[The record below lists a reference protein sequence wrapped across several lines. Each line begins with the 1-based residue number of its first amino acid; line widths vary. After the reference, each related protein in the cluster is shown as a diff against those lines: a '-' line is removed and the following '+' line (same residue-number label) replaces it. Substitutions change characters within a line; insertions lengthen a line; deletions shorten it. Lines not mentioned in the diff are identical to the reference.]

1 MIRPMAVALPALWGS
16 STFPRV
22 LAIVLDTPDREFTFA
37 ELLERAGASR
47 ESVHRA
53 LLRGVEAGII
63 SRRPVGNQFV
73 YSANS
78 ASAIYREL
86 KALVAK
92 THGANALITEAL
104 KAVGPPAIELAFVYG
119 STASGREHADSD
131 IDVLVIGDVTRVQL
145 ARKLRAAQESL
156 RRRINALAY
165 TRDDVLQRLAGHDAF
180 FAEVWAQPKVMLI
193 GDEKDLPQPT
203 THTRKRR

>member
-1 MIRPMAVALPALWGS
+1 
-16 STFPRV
+16 
-22 LAIVLDTPDREFTFA
+22 VLDAPDREFTFS

-53 LLRGVEAGII
+53 LLRGVDAGII
-63 SRRPVGNQFV
+63 RRRAVGNQFV

-78 ASAIYREL
+78 ASAVYPEL

-104 KAVGPPAIELAFVYG
+104 KAVGPPAIEVAFVYG
-119 STASGREHADSD
+119 STASGSEHADSD
-131 IDVLVIGDVTRVQL
+131 IDVLVIGDITRVQL

-165 TRDDVLQRLAGHDAF
+165 RREDVMQRLATQDAF
-180 FAEVWAQPKVMLI
+180 FTEVWAQPKVMLI
-193 GDEKDLPQPT
+193 GDENDLPGLKSRI
-203 THTRKRR
+203 RKRR

>member
-1 MIRPMAVALPALWGS
+1 MAAVLPALWGS
-16 STFPRV
+16 ATFPRV
-22 LAIVLDTPDREFTFA
+22 LAIVLDTSDREFTFS

-53 LLRGVEAGII
+53 LLRGVDAGII
-63 SRRPVGNQFV
+63 KRRAVGNQFV

-78 ASAIYREL
+78 ANAVYPEL

-92 THGANALITEAL
+92 THGANALITEAF
-104 KAVGPPAIELAFVYG
+104 KAVGPPAIEVAFVYG
-119 STASGREHADSD
+119 STASGLEHAESD
-131 IDVLVIGDVTRVQL
+131 IDVLVIGDITRVQL

-156 RRRINALAY
+156 RRKINALAY
-165 TRDDVLQRLAGHDAF
+165 RREDVLQRLAAHDAF

-193 GDEKDLPQPT
+193 ADEKDLPQPT
-203 THTRKRR
+203 THTRKHR

>member
-1 MIRPMAVALPALWGS
+1 
-16 STFPRV
+16 
-22 LAIVLDTPDREFTFA
+22 VLDAPDREFTFS

-53 LLRGVEAGII
+53 LLRGVDAGII
-63 SRRPVGNQFV
+63 RRRAVGNQFV

-78 ASAIYREL
+78 ASAVYPEL

-92 THGANALITEAL
+92 THGANALIAETL
-104 KAVGPPAIELAFVYG
+104 KAVGPPAIEVAFVYG
-119 STASGREHADSD
+119 STASGSEHADSD
-131 IDVLVIGDVTRVQL
+131 IDVLVIGDITRVQL

-165 TRDDVLQRLAGHDAF
+165 RREDVMQRLATQDAF
-180 FAEVWAQPKVMLI
+180 FTEVWAQPKVMLI
-193 GDEKDLPQPT
+193 GDENDLPGLKSRI
-203 THTRKRR
+203 RKRR

>member
-1 MIRPMAVALPALWGS
+1 MQAVVPALWGS
-16 STFPRV
+16 ATFPRV
-22 LAIVLDTPDREFTFA
+22 LAVVLDTPDREFTFS

-53 LLRGVEAGII
+53 LLRGVDAGII
-63 SRRPVGNQFV
+63 TRRAVGNQFV

-78 ASAIYREL
+78 ASAVYPEL
-86 KALVAK
+86 RALVAK

-104 KAVGPPAIELAFVYG
+104 KAVGPPAIEVAFVYG

-131 IDVLVIGDVTRVQL
+131 IDVLVIGDITRVQL
-145 ARKLRAAQESL
+145 ARRLRAAQESL

-165 TRDDVLQRLAGHDAF
+165 RREDVVQRLATQDAF
-180 FAEVWAQPKVMLI
+180 FTEVWAQPKVMLI
-193 GDEKDLPQPT
+193 GDDKDLPQLKS
-203 THTRKRR
+203 RVR

>member
-1 MIRPMAVALPALWGS
+1 VEAVLPALWGS
-16 STFPRV
+16 ATFPRV
-22 LAIVLDTPDREFTFA
+22 LAVVLDTPDREFTFS

-53 LLRGVEAGII
+53 LLRGVDAGII
-63 SRRPVGNQFV
+63 SRRAVGNQFV

-78 ASAIYREL
+78 ANAVYPEL

-92 THGANALITEAL
+92 THGANAVITEAL
-104 KAVGPPAIELAFVYG
+104 KAVGPPAIEVAFVYG

-131 IDVLVIGDVTRVQL
+131 IDVLVIGDITRVQL

-165 TRDDVLQRLAGHDAF
+165 RREDVMQRLATQDAF
-180 FAEVWAQPKVMLI
+180 FTEVWAQPKVMLI
-193 GDEKDLPQPT
+193 GDESDLPGPKSRI
-203 THTRKRR
+203 RKRR

>member
-1 MIRPMAVALPALWGS
+1 VAAALPALWGS
-16 STFPRV
+16 ATFPRV
-22 LAIVLDTPDREFTFA
+22 LAVVLDAPDREFTFS

-53 LLRGVEAGII
+53 LLRGVDAGII
-63 SRRPVGNQFV
+63 RRRAVGNQFV

-78 ASAIYREL
+78 ASAVYPEL

-92 THGANALITEAL
+92 THGANALIAETL
-104 KAVGPPAIELAFVYG
+104 KAVGPPAIEVAFVYG
-119 STASGREHADSD
+119 STASGSEHADSD
-131 IDVLVIGDVTRVQL
+131 IDVLVIGDITRVQL
-145 ARKLRAAQESL
+145 ARKVRAAQEPL

-165 TRDDVLQRLAGHDAF
+165 GREEVLQRLTAHDAF

-193 GDEKDLPQPT
+193 GEESDLPRPK
-203 THTRKRR
+203 TRTPRHR

>member
-1 MIRPMAVALPALWGS
+1 MAAVLPALWGS
-16 STFPRV
+16 ATFARV
-22 LAIVLDTPDREFTFA
+22 LAIVLDTSDREFTFS

-53 LLRGVEAGII
+53 LLRGVDARII
-63 SRRPVGNQFV
+63 KRRAVGNQFV

-78 ASAIYREL
+78 ANAVYPEL

-104 KAVGPPAIELAFVYG
+104 KAVGPPAIEVAFVYG
-119 STASGREHADSD
+119 STASGSEHADSD
-131 IDVLVIGDVTRVQL
+131 IDVLVIGDITRVQL

-165 TRDDVLQRLAGHDAF
+165 RREDVMQRLATQDAF
-180 FAEVWAQPKVMLI
+180 FTEVWAQPKVMLI
-193 GDEKDLPQPT
+193 GDENDLPGLKSRI
-203 THTRKRR
+203 RKRR

>member
-1 MIRPMAVALPALWGS
+1 MEAVLPALWGS
-16 STFPRV
+16 PTFPRV
-22 LAIVLDTPDREFTFA
+22 LAVLLDAPDREFTFA

-78 ASAIYREL
+78 ASPIYPEL

-92 THGANALITEAL
+92 THGANALLTETL
-104 KAVGPPAIELAFVYG
+104 KAAGQPAVEVAFVYG
-119 STASGREHADSD
+119 STVSGSEHADSD
-131 IDVLVIGDVTRVQL
+131 IDVLVIGNVTRVQL
-145 ARKLRAAQESL
+145 ARKLRSAQESL

-165 TRDDVLQRLAGHDAF
+165 RREDVLQRLVAHDAF

-203 THTRKRR
+203 THTRKQR

>member
-1 MIRPMAVALPALWGS
+1 
-16 STFPRV
+16 
-22 LAIVLDTPDREFTFA
+22 VLDTSDREFTFS

-53 LLRGVEAGII
+53 LLRGVDARII
-63 SRRPVGNQFV
+63 KRRAVGNQFV

-78 ASAIYREL
+78 ANAVYPEL

-104 KAVGPPAIELAFVYG
+104 KAVGPPAIEVAFVYG
-119 STASGREHADSD
+119 STASGLEHAESD
-131 IDVLVIGDVTRVQL
+131 IDVLVIGDISRVQL

-165 TRDDVLQRLAGHDAF
+165 RREDVLQRFAAHDAF

-193 GDEKDLPQPT
+193 GKASDLPRPK
-203 THTRKRR
+203 TRSPRHR

>member
-1 MIRPMAVALPALWGS
+1 MAVALPALWGS

-22 LAIVLDTPDREFTFA
+22 LAVVLDTPDREFTFS

-63 SRRPVGNQFV
+63 SRRAVGNQFV

-78 ASAIYREL
+78 ASPIYPEL
-86 KALVAK
+86 KALVSK

-104 KAVGPPAIELAFVYG
+104 KAVGPPEIEV
-119 STASGREHADSD
+119 
-131 IDVLVIGDVTRVQL
+131 
-145 ARKLRAAQESL
+145 AAQESL

-165 TRDDVLQRLAGHDAF
+165 RREDVLQRFAAHDAF

-193 GDEKDLPQPT
+193 GDENDLPRPT
-203 THTRKRR
+203 TRTRKHR

>member
-1 MIRPMAVALPALWGS
+1 MAVALPALWGS

-22 LAIVLDTPDREFTFA
+22 LAVVLDTPDREFTFS

-63 SRRPVGNQFV
+63 SRRAVGNQFV

-78 ASAIYREL
+78 ASPIYPEL
-86 KALVAK
+86 KALVSK

-104 KAVGPPAIELAFVYG
+104 KAVGPPEIEVAFVYG

-131 IDVLVIGDVTRVQL
+131 IDLLVIGDVTRVQL
-145 ARKLRAAQESL
+145 ARKLRADQESL

-165 TRDDVLQRLAGHDAF
+165 RREDVLQRFAAHDAF

-193 GDEKDLPQPT
+193 GDENDLPRPT
-203 THTRKRR
+203 TRTRKHR